1 MQRSAFNNTAFI
13 ESQYASAETKKQPI
27 EEEKK
32 ISSLQRGKKETK
44 SKLDKRVTRTKRKS
58 PMASD
63 KVFLVN
69 LSKEMRNMNMRGNY
83 GNLVTRKAI
92 EGLTF
97 LQRRDDFWNQIDT
110 L

>member
-1 MQRSAFNNTAFI
+1 
-13 ESQYASAETKKQPI
+13 
-27 EEEKK
+27 
-32 ISSLQRGKKETK
+32 
-44 SKLDKRVTRTKRKS
+44 
-58 PMASD
+58 MASD

-97 LQRRDDFWNQIDT
+97 LQRRDDFWSQIDT

>member
-1 MQRSAFNNTAFI
+1 MG
-13 ESQYASAETKKQPI
+13 
-27 EEEKK
+27 
-32 ISSLQRGKKETK
+32 LQGGKKETK
-44 SKLDKRVTRTKRKS
+44 SKLNKDVTRRTS

-69 LSKEMRNMNMRGNY
+69 LSKEMRNMNIRGNY
-83 GNLVTRKAI
+83 GNLVTRKAM

>member
-1 MQRSAFNNTAFI
+1 MEPS
-13 ESQYASAETKKQPI
+13 P
-27 EEEKK
+27 
-32 ISSLQRGKKETK
+32 
-44 SKLDKRVTRTKRKS
+44 RKPS
-58 PMASD
+58 RLASD

-69 LSKEMRNMNMRGNY
+69 LSKEMNNMNIGGNF
-83 GNLVTRKAI
+83 GSSVTSKAR